1 MYKLA
6 LIARG
11 HHLQSWI
18 VYFFRSAW
26 LVFCWPFKVWW
37 LSLIF
42 LLGVYP
48 ITLWQL
54 DWSGTATL
62 LLLFELYAF
71 PLAFWVWYTFWPYSF
86 RDKYAYP
93 KLNRKNIEAI
103 HKEWP
108 QISRAVGLSYLEK
121 RPPLKVKDVPIN
133 RDFWIDPVLQKVV
146 IEPQRVDYVISSRP
160 GQTAHDIQTA
170 GEQIAAITQAHHW
183 DSEILAPNAIRM
195 TLFFADSLSGVR
207 NSIAPPE
214 NYYGGLIIG
223 RSEREEEVFL
233 DVSESVHTA
242 VQGVTRSGKSAL
254 MYGILSGLSYRDD
267 VLICGVDPTGVLLSP
282 FTSGR
287 GAAWIHN
294 GTKDMEHAAAVLEN
308 IVEAMDSRIALL
320 NHYRIDKLDQF
331 TPKMPLIMV
340 VLEEYP
346 GLISTAKSDDDASGR
361 RTGDRI
367 RPKIERSIGR
377 LLKEG
382 AKVGIRVIVLA
393 QRMSAEAIDTDSR
406 AQLGR
411 KISLRVD
418 NPDSIR
424 MLHQQASPELVGKI
438 YEFPPGRAVMEAPGM
453 KLTKIQADNTEY
465 STYIQRVEEGIA
477 SSERTNSMH
486 AQLKVSKPE
495 TTPSSTSESDKPE
508 TVPGEKR
515 PRRKRREKVS

>member
-1 MYKLA
+1 MFKLA
-6 LIARG
+6 QISRG
-11 HHLQSWI
+11 HSFPSWFK
-18 VYFFRSAW
+18 YFFKSGW
-26 LVFCWPFKVWW
+26 FVFCWPFRVWW
-37 LSLIF
+37 YSLPLFLIIF
-42 LLGVYP
+42 P
-48 ITLWQL
+48 ITSRLL
-54 DWSGTATL
+54 NWSTTADL
-62 LLLFELYAF
+62 LLLIELYTV
-71 PLAFWVWYTFWPYSF
+71 PIAFWIWYTFWPYSF

-93 KLNRKNIEAI
+93 KLNQKSIEAI

-108 QISRAVGLSYLEK
+108 QVARAVGLSYLEK

-160 GQTAHDIQTA
+160 GQTAHDIQAA

-183 DSEILAPNAIRM
+183 DSEILAPNAIRI

-223 RSEREEEVFL
+223 RSERGEEVFL

-294 GTKDMEHAAAVLEN
+294 GTKDVEYAATVLEN
-308 IVEAMDSRIALL
+308 IVDAMDSRIALL

-331 TPKMPLIMV
+331 TPEMPLITV

-361 RTGDRI
+361 RAGDRL
-367 RPKIERSIGR
+367 RPKIERSVGR

-465 STYIQRVEEGIA
+465 STYIQRVEEGID
-477 SSERTNSMH
+477 SSERANSMRAH
-486 AQLKVSKPE
+486 LKVNKPE
-495 TTPSSTSESDKPE
+495 PAPSSTSESDKPE
-508 TVPGEKR
+508 PVPGEKR
-515 PRRKRREKVS
+515 PRRKRGEKVS